1 MSKKNLL
8 NESTVRQFMKFANL
22 GGLSENFINEK
33 YMDEEEHAE
42 GMHPEG
48 MYAEGEHEDK
58 EQVDEIAPLAAMAG
72 KAALGG
78 LATHAAGKMM
88 GEDEPEMAPMDD
100 DMPADDMD
108 AMGDEPAGE
117 ELPPEAVSALERAVE
132 AAADAMLD
140 ALAPFGVEGEASV
153 EGDEAPAMDM
163 DMDDEAPAMDMDDDE
178 GYILDEVDMIDEDE
192 VVNETMTRV
201 MNRLSLMKEA
211 KEAEAKKDKMIDS
224 VADAIIARLRA
235 KK

>member
-42 GMHPEG
+42 GM
-48 MYAEGEHEDK
+48 YAEGEHEDK

-78 LATHAAGKMM
+78 LASAAAGKAAGKMM

-178 GYILDEVDMIDEDE
+178 GDILDEVDMIDEDE